1 MGGGILQLVLK
12 GKIDTYL
19 TGNPEFS
26 FFKAVYRR
34 HTNFSIESIKQQLT
48 NVGIGERTIKTTI
61 SRAGDLI
68 GKIDLE
74 VVLDR
79 GDARNVSENGTYLNW
94 TNNTGHAFIK
104 ECEIEIGG
112 HTIDKHYSQ
121 WMDIQNELYDI
132 NEQEWIGLNK
142 HPGKIGYFR
151 NGSKNID
158 SQKLKLYIPLH
169 FWFCDNPGLY
179 LPIVGITKHDVKL
192 NIVTRS
198 VENLFN
204 LDGELSYT
212 NTVPQIDMWCNYIFL
227 DKEEKRKFL
236 LEKKAYL
243 IQQVQKYENDI
254 KLINPI
260 KFYHPVKEI
269 MWVSQ
274 NNNVVSES
282 GSGNSDT
289 DVLSNIS
296 GQAQNQK
303 NDYFNYQAS
312 SQLDTEIIYA
322 QTSYE
327 SFGTAKLRLN
337 GIDRFYER
345 DASYFR
351 LVQPLHCKQKVP
363 SKHIYLYS
371 FSLNPRKYQ
380 PSGSCN
386 FSKIDDAELIFT
398 SKQNYTNQK
407 LSVYAVNYNVLVVSN
422 GMAGLVYK

>member
-198 VENLFN
+198 VEKLFN

-327 SFGTAKLRLN
+327 SFGTAKLKLN
-337 GIDRFYER
+337 GIDRFYDR

-386 FSKIDDAELIFT
+386 FSKIDDSELIFT
-398 SKQNYTNQK
+398 SKQSYTNQK

>member
-142 HPGKIGYFR
+142 HPGKIGYFK
-151 NGSKNID
+151 NGSKDID

-269 MWVSQ
+269 IWVSQ

-296 GQAQNQK
+296 GQAQNHK

-327 SFGTAKLRLN
+327 SFGTAKLKLN
-337 GIDRFYER
+337 GIDRFYDR

>member
-142 HPGKIGYFR
+142 HPGKIGYFK
-151 NGSKNID
+151 NGSKDID

-269 MWVSQ
+269 IWVSQ

-327 SFGTAKLRLN
+327 SFGTAKLKLN
-337 GIDRFYER
+337 GIDRFYDR

>member
-34 HTNFSIESIKQQLT
+34 HTNFSIESIKQQIT
-48 NVGIGERTIKTTI
+48 GIGIGERTIKTTI
-61 SRAGDLI
+61 SRTGDLL

-74 VVLDR
+74 VILDR
-79 GDARNVSENGTYLNW
+79 GDAQNVSSNGTYLNW

-104 ECEIEIGG
+104 ECQVEIGG
-112 HTIDKHYSQ
+112 HIIDKHYSQ

-142 HPGKIGYFR
+142 HPGKRGYFKA
-151 NGSKNID
+151 GDKGID
-158 SQKLKLYIPLH
+158 PQKLKLYIPLH

-179 LPIVGITKHDVKL
+179 LPIVGITKHDVSL
-192 NIVTRS
+192 TLTTRS

-227 DKEEKRKFL
+227 DKDEKRKFL

-243 IQQVQKYENDI
+243 IQQVQRYEKDTS
-254 KLINPI
+254 LINPI
-260 KFYHPVKEI
+260 KFYHPVKELI
-269 MWVSQ
+269 WVSQ
-274 NNNVVSES
+274 NSTVCSES
-282 GSGNSDT
+282 GNGNADT
-289 DVLSNIS
+289 DTLSNVS
-296 GQAQNQK
+296 GQTQNQK
-303 NDYFNYQAS
+303 NDYFNYQS
-312 SQLDTEIIYA
+312 SSSLDKEIIYA
-322 QTSYE
+322 QESYE
-327 SFGTAKLRLN
+327 SFKTAQLKLN
-337 GIDRFYER
+337 GIDRFYGR

-363 SKHIYLYS
+363 NKHIYLYS

-398 SKQNYTNQK
+398 SSQNYSNEK
-407 LSVYAVNYNVLVVSN
+407 LTVYAVNYNILIVSN